1 MEAPLPPE
9 LANVLRPTLPRV
21 ADEVVGA
28 IGREVPEYARPL
40 EGPFGQALRVGV
52 EQALAGF
59 VEGIAHPE
67 RDDSEGHETYVA
79 LGRGEMRAG
88 RALEVLLKAYRIGAR
103 ISWEHCLRAGQA
115 AGYEPDVLYRLASGI
130 FEYID
135 RISGESVEGYT
146 AEQSAALAQR
156 QRHRRALVRALAR
169 DDVEPERIRELAQM
183 AAWEPPASVAGLV
196 AREADADRLVSRLGG
211 HAIAATEEDL
221 ALVVIPDPDA
231 PGRRGELRAALR
243 DDRAALGPTVTLERT
258 ARSLARARAALRL
271 LEGGVLPKGATPLVT
286 DDHLPELLLHG
297 DEALAGDLTTRALAP
312 LQELAPGTRT
322 RLATTLR
329 AWLDEPGQVTRI
341 AERLHVHPQTVRY
354 RVAQLRELFGQR
366 LEEPECRFEL
376 ALALRLAGDDG
387 LR

>member
-1 MEAPLPPE
+1 
-9 LANVLRPTLPRV
+9 V
-21 ADEVVGA
+21 
-28 IGREVPEYARPL
+28 
-40 EGPFGQALRVGV
+40 
-52 EQALAGF
+52 
-59 VEGIAHPE
+59 
-67 RDDSEGHETYVA
+67 
-79 LGRGEMRAG
+79 
-88 RALEVLLKAYRIGAR
+88 
-103 ISWEHCLRAGQA
+103 
-115 AGYEPDVLYRLASGI
+115 
-130 FEYID
+130 
-135 RISGESVEGYT
+135 
-146 AEQSAALAQR
+146 
-156 QRHRRALVRALAR
+156 
-169 DDVEPERIRELAQM
+169 
-183 AAWEPPASVAGLV
+183 
-196 AREADADRLVSRLGG
+196 ADADRLVSRLGG